1 MVGVGKAALGEMGA
15 LSALPESSMKSGTAP
30 FEVQLLLKQLD
41 EAYSLKTWHGPNLK
55 GSLRGIS
62 AECAAWRP
70 ALKRHN
76 IWEIVL
82 HAAYWKYIARRRL
95 LGEKRGSFIL
105 KGNNWFNRP
114 VELSKRAWKDDLA
127 LLEDEHSRLREAVAA
142 LSAASLSFRP
152 PQRKL
157 SNLSLI
163 CGVAN
168 HDIYHAGQIQLL
180 KRMQT
185 G

>member
-1 MVGVGKAALGEMGA
+1 
-15 LSALPESSMKSGTAP
+15 MKSGTAP
-30 FEVQLLLKQLD
+30 FEVQLLLKLLD
-41 EAYSLKTWHGPNLK
+41 EAYSLKTWHGPNLR

-95 LGEKRGSFIL
+95 LGEKRGSFVL

-114 VELSKRAWKDDLA
+114 VEFSKRAWKGDLA
-127 LLEDEHSRLREAVAA
+127 LLDDEHSRLREAVAA
-142 LSAASLSFRP
+142 LSAASLTFRP
-152 PQRKL
+152 PRRKL